1 MDGGVLQMRFWGV
14 RGNVPPLH
22 PSAEFG
28 NHTTCLE
35 VGVAGFPSVLVDLGS
50 GAVPAA
56 RDLLAR
62 GVRKFEIFQTH
73 LHLDH
78 LAGLFAFAPLYNK
91 DCEVRWRA
99 ARTDLEPAVMALMTP
114 PFHPVPFSA
123 IAARVEF
130 EALPESGS
138 REFPQLGLNVSWAP
152 LAHPQGCTAYRFDD
166 GRNAVVVATDVEL
179 GAAAAHPGLE
189 RLLREPYP
197 AGLAL
202 VDGTYTDDELPRHAG
217 WGHSSWTQARA
228 LAGRCGVGRVVIVHH
243 HPVKTD
249 AELAAL
255 EGAAGG
261 VLWAREGRSL
271 RLSGN
276 RLDAG

>member
-1 MDGGVLQMRFWGV
+1 MDGGLQIRFWGV
-14 RGNVPPLH
+14 RGNVAPLQA
-22 PSAEFG
+22 SAEFG

-35 VGVAGFPSVLVDLGS
+35 VGAAGFPSVLVDLGS

-56 RDLLAR
+56 RELLAR
-62 GVRKFEIFQTH
+62 GIRDFEIFQTH

-78 LAGLFAFAPLYNK
+78 MQGLFAFAPLYHEK
-91 DCEVRWRA
+91 CAIRWHA
-99 ARTDLEPAVMALMTP
+99 ARPDLEAAVRALMAP
-114 PFHPVPFSA
+114 PFHPVSFSA
-123 IAARVEF
+123 VAARVDF
-130 EALPESGS
+130 EALPESGA
-138 REFPQLGLNVSWAP
+138 RKFPHLGLTVGWTP

-228 LAGRCGVGRVVIVHH
+228 LADRCGVGRVVIVHH
-243 HPVKTD
+243 HPAKTD

-255 EGAAGG
+255 EDGAGS
-261 VLWAREGRSL
+261 LRWAREGGSL

-276 RLDAG
+276 RLE